1 MNDLGVR
8 IGMYREKC
16 GLSQLELSE
25 MLEVS
30 RQAISKWETGVAQ
43 PELPKLVK
51 MAEIFG
57 VSLDELVLG
66 KAKEPEKSEPLPDII
81 KEEKVLPKKEP
92 KPVSVT
98 KLVMGAVFAVLGC
111 LLSFILLGFGA
122 YSAAVTAVILFG
134 LCAFFCL
141 KQCEH
146 AALWCFDTWFVFL
159 VLYFNYATGLS
170 WGLVFNPLLYSG
182 DNNIMMIMSWAELLL
197 AVGAFVMQIFAF
209 RKKEFV
215 FSIKKNVS
223 LAVSCALL
231 FALKIAAGFL
241 FPVFWLQIVAGGDKQ
256 RYYEI
261 YRTLPD
267 LMVGF
272 EFTVEVALLIGF
284 TACLVPTFYWIISLI
299 RARKKEKSEK

>member
-1 MNDLGVR
+1 MNDLGIR
-8 IGMYREKC
+8 IGKYREKS

-66 KAKEPEKSEPLPDII
+66 KAKEPEISEPPADII
-81 KEEKVLPKKEP
+81 KEEKTLPKKEP
-92 KPVSVT
+92 KPISVI

-111 LLSFILLGFGA
+111 LISFILLVLGA
-122 YSAAVTAVILFG
+122 YSAVVTAVILFG

-141 KQCEH
+141 KQCKH

-170 WGLVFNPLLYSG
+170 WALVLNPLWYAG
-182 DNNIMMIMSWAELLL
+182 GMTVQIIMAWVELILV
-197 AVGAFVMQIFAF
+197 VGTFIMQIFAF

-215 FSIKKNVS
+215 FSTKKNVV

-231 FALKIAAGFL
+231 FVINIAIGFL

-256 RYYEI
+256 SYYEI
-261 YRTLPD
+261 YRHHGD
-267 LMVGF
+267 LMAGF

-284 TACLVPTFYWIISLI
+284 TACLIPTVYWLRSIIK
-299 RARKKEKSEK
+299 ARRI